1 MNFAIDPAYLTEV
14 TVVTYY
20 NPYAIKD
27 SLTPDELLKAL
38 KFQYNSIRS
47 TSTDDHPEFKIL
59 RNKLEEQG
67 YIKIQRHWWNGDT
80 VLKQFTLNGVKFKK
94 NEQFPC
100 GAAIKY
106 TIESKR
112 KERAV

>member
-1 MNFAIDPAYLTEV
+1 MNFEIDESYLTDV
-14 TVVTYY
+14 TVITYH
-20 NPYAIKD
+20 NPYANKGT
-27 SLTPDELLKAL
+27 LTPDELLEAL
-38 KFQYNSIRS
+38 KHQHNSVRS

-67 YIKIQRHWWNGDT
+67 YIKIQRSWWNGDS
-80 VLKQFTLNGVKFKK
+80 VLKSFTLNGARFKK

-106 TIESKR
+106 TVQSKR
-112 KERAV
+112 KKRG